1 MKKRILGFLLIAC
14 MVASLLPAVT
24 AAEAQKGATVGFVKG
39 YGTTADGK
47 PRADTEMLK
56 IKEGGEPLYA
66 TTTEEFFCKKEDATA
81 ENYNIKFEYPAG
93 GTPTLY
99 LRGAHLKTT
108 MGYGIV
114 PNYASNGRFDLQ
126 IIVETDSI
134 IESQSSS
141 ILLVNG
147 DLTIT
152 GPGKLTLT
160 STKAPA
166 VFVKRQEE
174 ENAKDAYNITIKNA
188 NLDISVLETPGT
200 NITAGQGD
208 ITIEESTLTLHS
220 KGSKGIE
227 TRKGNLTVTNSTLD
241 IDAASA
247 TALHCVGSIAFQ
259 NATVKAVSALQAVH
273 AEGDFT
279 VQNSTVFFT
288 GSNKKTATMD
298 ILGKFTIDYS
308 TVEII
313 GQACPIFS
321 KDTVPAFTGYFRAV
335 AGATD
340 ADAAKYSEAL
350 YETYRYFKVVP
361 ADGPEETVEET
372 TEETTENPT
381 GGTTGETAENPTE
394 ETAENPTE
402 ESTVVSTEESVSE
415 STEAVTEESTT
426 AVETSTASDEEAP
439 KTPIVLSSHQK
450 ILLLAVAGVLV
461 VGVAVTVTI
470 ILVKRKKKKTAE

>member
-1 MKKRILGFLLIAC
+1 MKKRILSFLLIAC
-14 MVASLLPAVT
+14 MVASLLPVVT

-66 TTTEEFFCKKEDATA
+66 TTTEEFFCKTEGATA

-134 IESQSSS
+134 IESQSNS
-141 ILLVNG
+141 ILLVNS

-166 VFVKRQEE
+166 IFVKRQEE
-174 ENAKDAYNITIKNA
+174 ENAKDAYHITIKNA

-208 ITIEESTLTLHS
+208 IIIEESTLTLHN

-227 TRKGNLTVTNSTLD
+227 TKKGNLTVTNSTLD
-241 IDAASA
+241 VDAANA
-247 TALHCVGSIAFQ
+247 TALHCVGNIAFH
-259 NATVKAVSALQAVH
+259 NATVKAVSGLQAVH
-273 AEGDFT
+273 TEGDLT
-279 VQNSTVFFT
+279 IQNSTVLFT

-313 GQACPIFS
+313 GQASTIFS

-340 ADAAKYSEAL
+340 ADAAKYSEDL

-361 ADGPEETVEET
+361 ADSPEETIEET
-372 TEETTENPT
+372 TKNPT
-381 GGTTGETAENPTE
+381 EGTTGETAENPTE

-426 AVETSTASDEEAP
+426 PAETSTTEEAP
-439 KTPIVLSSHQK
+439 KASIVLSSQQK
-450 ILLLAVAGVLV
+450 IILLAVAGVLV

-470 ILVKRKKKKTAE
+470 ILVKKKKKKTAE